1 MGNKVILNEL
11 LYSNEKGRNQLYN
24 SENFDLGNLGN
35 KIKKYNFTE
44 N

>member
-11 LYSNEKGRNQLYN
+11 LYSNEKGKNQLYN
-24 SENFDLGNLGN
+24 SENFDLGN